1 MKKILID
8 TNSING
14 KRSALVDGEKLIDF
28 DVDNYKK
35 MCLINGYDD
44 IDYLISKKDLIKNF
58 INN

>member
-1 MKKILID
+1 MK
-8 TNSING
+8 IN
-14 KRSALVDGEKLIDF
+14 EKLIDF
-28 DVDNYKK
+28 DIDNYKK